1 MPVTSAQ
8 CIIGTEKNTDAGILL
23 NYDDDVVFQGFS
35 QRKEIF
41 RALQKDDILQPF
53 ISAKILYFQILWLMN
68 LNELISSQSEL
79 NELH

>member
-23 NYDDDVVFQGFS
+23 NYDDVVFQGFS
-35 QRKEIF
+35 HRKEIF